1 MKNMLRLD
9 LYRMIHGF
17 AFKAAL
23 ILSALLGIWC
33 LGLNVHEHYRSLEAL
48 QNQTIA
54 YSYPYSVYNGCISA
68 DGVTLPSILLFALLP
83 FLTTLPYGAAL
94 AQDLR
99 TGYIKNLAIKTSRQI
114 IYASRYITVFIGA
127 FLVVMFA
134 TTGQMLFSM
143 MFLPV
148 LPPEIASFSF
158 PLMTVGHVGAS
169 FYAQHPLAYLI
180 LYNLFDAVFLAA
192 FASVSIFVAGLV
204 RNAFFALIGPTVL
217 FYALTYLFDFLGLTI
232 YRPDFIIT
240 PYVGIALSSTV
251 MCLEAIFILL
261 LSVGLCAFS
270 CVRNRDVF

>member
-68 DGVTLPSILLFALLP
+68 DGVTLPSTLLFALLP

-158 PLMTVGHVGAS
+158 
-169 FYAQHPLAYLI
+169 
-180 LYNLFDAVFLAA
+180 ND
-192 FASVSIFVAGLV
+192 
-204 RNAFFALIGPTVL
+204 
-217 FYALTYLFDFLGLTI
+217 
-232 YRPDFIIT
+232 
-240 PYVGIALSSTV
+240 
-251 MCLEAIFILL
+251 
-261 LSVGLCAFS
+261 
-270 CVRNRDVF
+270 